1 LAGKSKLG
9 NKVMNIKTISLLV
22 FFSVHCFFS
31 SSLKAA
37 DDKAF
42 QVKAAYLFQF
52 FRYTDWQDIAQANTI
67 GIVSAQNL
75 NANFIAIEGKLF
87 NEQELTI
94 RTITNMEDA
103 LNCCNMIYF
112 APNTEEQLQQWGN
125 KLPNGV
131 VTVAD
136 ESLVNGDL
144 SMIQL
149 YKKGTKLKFIVNAF
163 NTKAKKVDLS
173 SRLLRVAIKV
183 NN

>member
-1 LAGKSKLG
+1 
-9 NKVMNIKTISLLV
+9 MNIKTMSLLIFV
-22 FFSVHCFFS
+22 SVNCFFS
-31 SSLKAA
+31 ASLNAA

-52 FRYTDWQDIAQANTI
+52 FRYTDWPDIAKANTI
-67 GIVSAQNL
+67 GIVSEQNL
-75 NANFIAIEGKLF
+75 NAYFVTIEGKLF
-87 NEQELTI
+87 NEQEITI
-94 RTITNMEDA
+94 HAITSMKDA
-103 LNCCNMIYF
+103 LNCCNMVYF
-112 APNTEEQLQQWGN
+112 APNTEEQLQQWSN

-136 ESLVNGDL
+136 ESLLNGNL

-149 YKKGTKLKFIVNAF
+149 NKKGTKLKFIVNAF

-173 SRLLRVAIKV
+173 SRLLRVATMV